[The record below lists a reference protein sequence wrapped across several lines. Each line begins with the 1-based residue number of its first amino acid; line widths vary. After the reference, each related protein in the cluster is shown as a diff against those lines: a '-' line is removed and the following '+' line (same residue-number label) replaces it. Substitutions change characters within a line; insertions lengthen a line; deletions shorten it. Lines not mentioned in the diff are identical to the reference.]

1 MTRTQAVGL
10 LLIALGVIYALMY
23 LGWVR
28 RARRHQ
34 SAAIATTPTTPTT
47 PRAAPPATTPVATYQ
62 LDAPS
67 AEAAPAEPTEE
78 LPLGQFELPI
88 ALDTWAEVE
97 GTYVSTTVAL
107 SRHERVSAAGL
118 GARAEATMVV
128 DAAGVRWDRQGAVPV
143 HVDGHLVTG
152 VRTDRGMAGKFVGQ
166 PRIVVVAWRAPDG
179 AIFETGFLPRYKAD
193 LEPLL
198 AAVERLNDQHPTA
211 PDGDK

>member
-1 MTRTQAVGL
+1 MSRTQAVGV

-34 SAAIATTPTTPTT
+34 SAAIATTPRP
-47 PRAAPPATTPVATYQ
+47 APPASTPVATYH

-67 AEAAPAEPTEE
+67 PEAAPAEAQPTEE

-193 LEPLL
+193 IEPLL